1 MRGRGKR
8 LWAVIALLCVLGAG
22 ILPVKAD
29 TQEYRQQLLR
39 AYSSDPD
46 GSSAEVENCLRNLEA
61 ESPAQGAMWRQIM
74 SDWDRL
80 NSSGFSTRRGL
91 RDDLPQDDS
100 LCIVV
105 FGFGLNRNGS
115 MKPELYDRLNIA
127 LQAARQ
133 YPNAYIAVTGG
144 ETAGV
149 KGVSEAA
156 VMAIW
161 LMNNDVSENRIILE
175 KKALSTTDNAKNT
188 CALLN
193 QKYPQVRQLAVV
205 TSDYHVN
212 LAATVLQT
220 ACTYSAAIQGGREMS
235 VVAGASCA
243 TSTPAGG
250 DLSTQAWGISILT
263 GTKWSN
269 GSSASASPENT
280 ESETEPVFPED
291 EENGFEDEPMDYED
305 VSDDWYE

>member
-1 MRGRGKR
+1 MTGRGKR
-8 LWAVIALLCVLGAG
+8 LWAAGMLLCVLAAG

-29 TQEYRQQLLR
+29 TQEYRQQLLK
-39 AYSSDPD
+39 AYSSDPENA
-46 GSSAEVENCLRNLEA
+46 SARVEALLTQLEG
-61 ESPAQGAMWRQIM
+61 ESLAQGAMWRRIM

-80 NSSGFSTRRGL
+80 NHSGFSTRRSL
-91 RDDLPQDDS
+91 RDDLAQDDS

-105 FGFGLNRNGS
+105 FGYGLNQNGS
-115 MKPELYDRLNIA
+115 MKPELFDRLNVA

-149 KGVSEAA
+149 KDISEAA

-161 LMNNDVSENRIILE
+161 LMNNDISEDRIILE
-175 KKALSTTDNAKNT
+175 KKALSTTENAKNT

-193 QKYPQVRQLAVV
+193 QNYPQVRQLAVV
-205 TSDYHVN
+205 TSDYHIS

-220 ACTYSAAIQGGREMS
+220 ACTYSAAMQGGREMT

-243 TSTPAGG
+243 TSASVGG
-250 DLSTQAWGISILT
+250 DLTTQAWGISVLT
-263 GTKWSN
+263 GTKWTT
-269 GSSASASPENT
+269 GSSVSADQKETEAETEFWEEN
-280 ESETEPVFPED
+280 EPVF
-291 EENGFEDEPMDYED
+291 FEDE
-305 VSDDWYE
+305 SDGWFE

>member
-1 MRGRGKR
+1 MGQGKR
-8 LWAVIALLCVLGAG
+8 LWAAVLLLCVLAAG

-29 TQEYRQQLLR
+29 TQEYRQQMLS

-46 GSSAEVENCLRNLEA
+46 GSSGTIERCLRNLES

-80 NSSGFSTRRGL
+80 NHSGFASSRSL
-91 RDDLPQDDS
+91 RDDLAQDDS

-105 FGFGLNRNGS
+105 FGYGLNQNGS
-115 MKPELYDRLNIA
+115 MKPELYDRLNVA

-144 ETAGV
+144 ETSGV
-149 KGVSEAA
+149 KGISEAA

-161 LMNNDVSENRIILE
+161 LMNNDVSEDRIILE
-175 KKALSTTDNAKNT
+175 KKSLSTTENARNT

-193 QKYPQVRQLAVV
+193 QKYPRIKQLAVV
-205 TSDYHVN
+205 TSDYHIA

-220 ACTYSAAIQGGREMS
+220 ACTYSEAMQGGREMT

-243 TSTPAGG
+243 TSTPVSGN
-250 DLSTQAWGISILT
+250 LSTQAWGISILT
-263 GTKWSN
+263 GTKWSGVSS
-269 GSSASASPENT
+269 GSAVQKETTA
-280 ESETEPVFPED
+280 ETEFWEED
-291 EENGFEDEPMDYED
+291 QPMDVETD
-305 VSDDWYE
+305 EWFE

>member
-1 MRGRGKR
+1 MTGLRKR
-8 LWAVIALLCVLGAG
+8 LLAAGMLLCVLAVG

-29 TQEYRQQLLR
+29 TQEYRQQLLKT
-39 AYSSDPD
+39 YSSDPEN
-46 GSSAEVENCLRNLEA
+46 SSATIESILTQLEG
-61 ESPAQGAMWRQIM
+61 ESPSMGAMWRQIM

-80 NSSGFSTRRGL
+80 NHSGFSARRSL
-91 RDDLPQDDS
+91 PDDLPQDDS

-105 FGFGLNRNGS
+105 FGYGLNRDGS
-115 MKPELYDRLNIA
+115 MKPELFDRLNVA

-149 KGVSEAA
+149 KGISEAA

-161 LMNNDVSENRIILE
+161 MMNNDISEDRIILE
-175 KKALSTTDNAKNT
+175 KKSLSTTENAKNT

-193 QKYPQVRQLAVV
+193 QDYPRVRQLAVV
-205 TSDYHVN
+205 TSDYHIS

-220 ACTYSAAIQGGREMS
+220 ACTYSAAMQGGREMS

-243 TSTPAGG
+243 TSTSVGN
-250 DLSTQAWGISILT
+250 DLSTQAWCISALT
-263 GTKWSN
+263 GTKWTTA
-269 GSSASASPENT
+269 SSASAVQK
-280 ESETEPVFPED
+280 ESEVEMEFREED
-291 EENGFEDEPMDYED
+291 ESVLFDDK
-305 VSDDWYE
+305 SDAWYE

>member
-1 MRGRGKR
+1 MTGLRKR
-8 LWAVIALLCVLGAG
+8 LLAAGMLLCVLAVG

-29 TQEYRQQLLR
+29 TQEYRQQLLKT
-39 AYSSDPD
+39 YSGDP
-46 GSSAEVENCLRNLEA
+46 ENAAARIEALLTQLEG
-61 ESPAQGAMWRQIM
+61 ESPSMGAMWRQIM

-80 NSSGFSTRRGL
+80 NHSGFSARRSL
-91 RDDLPQDDS
+91 PDDLPQDDS

-105 FGFGLNRNGS
+105 FGYGLNQDGS
-115 MKPELYDRLNIA
+115 MKPELFDRLNVA

-149 KGVSEAA
+149 KGISEAA

-161 LMNNDVSENRIILE
+161 LMNNDIYEDRIILE
-175 KKALSTTDNAKNT
+175 KKSLSTTENAKNT

-193 QKYPQVRQLAVV
+193 QNYPRVRQLAVV
-205 TSDYHVN
+205 TSDYHIS

-220 ACTYSAAIQGGREMS
+220 ACTYSAAMQGGREMS

-243 TSTPAGG
+243 ASTPVGN
-250 DLSTQAWGISILT
+250 DLSTQAWCISALT
-263 GTKWSN
+263 GTKWTTAI
-269 GSSASASPENT
+269 SASAVQK
-280 ESETEPVFPED
+280 ESEVEMEFREED
-291 EENGFEDEPMDYED
+291 ESVLFDDK
-305 VSDDWYE
+305 SDAWHE

>member
-1 MRGRGKR
+1 MGQGKR
-8 LWAVIALLCVLGAG
+8 LWAAVLLLCVLAAG

-29 TQEYRQQLLR
+29 TQEYRQQMLS

-46 GSSAEVENCLRNLEA
+46 GSSGTIERCLRNLES

-80 NSSGFSTRRGL
+80 NHSGFASSRSL
-91 RDDLPQDDS
+91 RDDLAQDDS

-105 FGFGLNRNGS
+105 FGYGLNQNGS
-115 MKPELYDRLNIA
+115 MKPELYDRLNVA

-144 ETAGV
+144 ETSGV
-149 KGVSEAA
+149 KGISEAA

-161 LMNNDVSENRIILE
+161 LMNNDVSEDRIILE
-175 KKALSTTDNAKNT
+175 KKSLSTTENAQNT
-188 CALLN
+188 CGQLN
-193 QKYPQVRQLAVV
+193 QKYPRIKQLAVV
-205 TSDYHVN
+205 TSDYHIA

-220 ACTYSAAIQGGREMS
+220 ACTYSEAMQGGREMT

-243 TSTPAGG
+243 TSTPVSGN
-250 DLSTQAWGISILT
+250 LSTQAWGISILT
-263 GTKWSN
+263 GTKWSGVSS
-269 GSSASASPENT
+269 GSAVQKETTA
-280 ESETEPVFPED
+280 ETEFWEED
-291 EENGFEDEPMDYED
+291 QPMDVETD
-305 VSDDWYE
+305 EWFE